1 MKPKYWN
8 KGKIYLSN
16 KDKVLKKLIQTYRNE
31 YLNLNSNYF
40 HSLINSIIG
49 QQISVSAADSMKT
62 KFFKLKRSIT
72 PQTVSKLS
80 TTDLRKCGLSR
91 QKILYIR
98 NISKFFLQNFI
109 VADNS
114 NENIEKN
121 IPEKGPLNFI
131 VGSLTSF
138 LLFIFF
144 YFLSN
149 KIAIYFS
156 VHKPSN
162 SSEIVQNISSS
173 INTLIIGLS
182 FLLTFSFA
190 FIGIGLFIVFI
201 RSFFLKKN

>member
-1 MKPKYWN
+1 MAN
-8 KGKIYLSN
+8 
-16 KDKVLKKLIQTYRNE
+16 
-31 YLNLNSNYF
+31 
-40 HSLINSIIG
+40 
-49 QQISVSAADSMKT
+49 
-62 KFFKLKRSIT
+62 
-72 PQTVSKLS
+72 
-80 TTDLRKCGLSR
+80 
-91 QKILYIR
+91 
-98 NISKFFLQNFI
+98 NI
-109 VADNS
+109 

-182 FLLTFSFA
+182 FFANFLFCFYRYRTFYCIYSQFYCEEK
-190 FIGIGLFIVFI
+190 LN
-201 RSFFLKKN
+201 RQYY

>member
-1 MKPKYWN
+1 MN
-8 KGKIYLSN
+8 KNNIVSDNN
-16 KDKVLKKLIQTYRNE
+16 KNT
-31 YLNLNSNYF
+31 
-40 HSLINSIIG
+40 
-49 QQISVSAADSMKT
+49 DS
-62 KFFKLKRSIT
+62 
-72 PQTVSKLS
+72 
-80 TTDLRKCGLSR
+80 
-91 QKILYIR
+91 
-98 NISKFFLQNFI
+98 
-109 VADNS
+109 
-114 NENIEKN
+114 ENIEN
-121 IPEKGPLNFI
+121 DLPEKGPLNFI

-156 VHKPSN
+156 THKPSN

-201 RSFFLKKN
+201 RSFFLKKS

>member
-1 MKPKYWN
+1 M
-8 KGKIYLSN
+8 
-16 KDKVLKKLIQTYRNE
+16 
-31 YLNLNSNYF
+31 
-40 HSLINSIIG
+40 
-49 QQISVSAADSMKT
+49 
-62 KFFKLKRSIT
+62 
-72 PQTVSKLS
+72 
-80 TTDLRKCGLSR
+80 
-91 QKILYIR
+91 
-98 NISKFFLQNFI
+98 
-109 VADNS
+109 ADNS
-114 NENIEKN
+114 NKNIEKN

-156 VHKPSN
+156 IHKPSN

-201 RSFFLKKN
+201 RSFFLKKSWIANIIKKTIFLNVFTWPRTFNTFAFPWNDFVNITTYNLCWRRLNYSKW

>member
-1 MKPKYWN
+1 MAAN
-8 KGKIYLSN
+8 
-16 KDKVLKKLIQTYRNE
+16 NE
-31 YLNLNSNYF
+31 D
-40 HSLINSIIG
+40 I
-49 QQISVSAADSMKT
+49 
-62 KFFKLKRSIT
+62 
-72 PQTVSKLS
+72 
-80 TTDLRKCGLSR
+80 
-91 QKILYIR
+91 
-98 NISKFFLQNFI
+98 
-109 VADNS
+109 
-114 NENIEKN
+114 ENN

-156 VHKPSN
+156 IHKPSN

-201 RSFFLKKN
+201 RSFFLKKNWIANIIKKTIFWMSLHDLGLLILLLSPGMILSILLLITFAEGGWIIQSGRIIYVIN